1 MSRHATSHSVTS
13 CHVMSR
19 HVMLRRGTSCHV
31 ESLGTVTRPTL
42 HCQLTFSTRNSFEL
56 SMTVFVGCPE
66 GCRFHT
72 ALAVYD
78 LVSLGGLYKWCSIL
92 LLLSTSLDIV
102 WYVGLWGWEVGGMNA
117 LVLIAV
123 KPVAPDSI
131 HHSFLTIFKIIIILY
146 LYYKYKYHCDW
157 CLYTSGGHAPYTG
170 AAMLCRRV
178 RSTSDAG
185 SRRRVC
191 VAGFHGPVK
200 TISTGKASF
209 Q

>member
-1 MSRHATSHSVTS
+1 MSRHATSRSVTS

-78 LVSLGGLYKWCSIL
+78 LVFFLFFFIHRSFSETTRPIHTKFSG
-92 LLLSTSLDIV
+92 IV
-102 WYVGLWGWEVGGMNA
+102 YSSV
-117 LVLIAV
+117 
-123 KPVAPDSI
+123 D
-131 HHSFLTIFKIIIILY
+131 
-146 LYYKYKYHCDW
+146 
-157 CLYTSGGHAPYTG
+157 
-170 AAMLCRRV
+170 
-178 RSTSDAG
+178 
-185 SRRRVC
+185 
-191 VAGFHGPVK
+191 
-200 TISTGKASF
+200 
-209 Q
+209 